1 VKTRRIR
8 GVSACLQTPLAP
20 GFACPKQRRLQ
31 GAVKPPAGL
40 HMSGKLTMKTPI
52 RLSAILLAACAL
64 GGDAAHAGDALPPP
78 AVPADNAAMATL
90 ARMPSSRL
98 RLGPLDIVLEETP
111 LPVVRELL
119 STGAIVE
126 RGATAEHMSWLCYT
140 YDSDGTRQRVWIIS
154 SSDFGEADHVA
165 DGVAAEIIEAN
176 DATPES
182 CPGLPA
188 GSPVWLDRKIWLGLT
203 RDELVHRLGKP
214 SQERGDILHFVYDSD
229 VKLVSSHRG
238 AADDYLVTSHLMV
251 QLRQGRIVRLW
262 ASKTTS
268 D

>member
-1 VKTRRIR
+1 MNR
-8 GVSACLQTPLAP
+8 S
-20 GFACPKQRRLQ
+20 
-31 GAVKPPAGL
+31 
-40 HMSGKLTMKTPI
+40 I
-52 RLSAILLAACAL
+52 RLSAILLAASVL
-64 GGDAAHAGDALPPP
+64 GGEPARAGDMLPPP
-78 AVPADNAAMATL
+78 AIPTDNAAAATL

-119 STGAIVE
+119 AMGAIAE
-126 RGATAEHMSWLCYT
+126 RGSSAHRMSWLCYT

-154 SSDFGEADHVA
+154 SSEFGDADHVA
-165 DGVAAEIIEAN
+165 DGVAAEIIDAG

-182 CPGLPA
+182 CPALPA
-188 GSPVWLDRKIWLGLT
+188 GLPVWLDRKVWLGLS

-229 VKLVSSHRG
+229 VKLASGRRG
-238 AADDYLVTSHLMV
+238 PAEEYLVTSHLMV